1 MSRLV
6 AAKPVWL
13 HFNPQSFA
21 ASQPQLALLAY
32 PAINAQVYRSSPR
45 LPDSDINDE
54 TASVKAKRGQRYQR

>member
-6 AAKPVWL
+6 AAKHDWL

-21 ASQPQLALLAY
+21 ASQPQLALLAH
-32 PAINAQVYRSSPR
+32 PAINAQVYRSSLR

-54 TASVKAKRGQRYQR
+54 TA